1 MNISISPMCTNLH
14 EDTFQF
20 EYPCEKQSCE
30 LKLGLGVFNLENIDL
45 LKVKTTNTRKKGL
58 K

>member
-1 MNISISPMCTNLH
+1 MCTNLH

-45 LKVKTTNTRKKGL
+45 LKVKTTNTKKKGL